1 MALALP
7 NRDSLFYLWFYD
19 GSNNIMIEV
28 FIVLELVA
36 LAYSLN
42 QT

>member
-7 NRDSLFYLWFYD
+7 NRDSLFYLWFNYW
-19 GSNNIMIEV
+19 SNNIMIEV
-28 FIVLELVA
+28 FIVLELVS
-36 LAYSLN
+36 LVYYLN